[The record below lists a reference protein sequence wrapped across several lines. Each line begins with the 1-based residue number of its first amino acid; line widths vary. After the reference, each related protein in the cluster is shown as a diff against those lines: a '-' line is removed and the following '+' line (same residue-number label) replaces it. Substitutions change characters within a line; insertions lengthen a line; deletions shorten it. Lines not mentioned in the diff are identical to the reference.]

1 MSTDGTGRPAPA
13 ASEGRASI
21 EGRVALVT
29 GGASGIGK
37 AIARELGACGARLH
51 VVDLPGPALDAA
63 AAEVDGAVASGAD
76 LSSRAEVAR
85 LIASIGPVDI
95 LVSCAGLQHV
105 SPVEEFPD
113 DRWDLLL
120 EVMLSAPFRLARGFL
135 PGMYDA
141 GWGRIINIAS
151 VHGLVASPFKAA
163 YVSAKHGLVG
173 LTKVLALEAAARCPD
188 VTAHAICPSYVRT
201 PLVEGQVAEQAR
213 VHGLAPSDVLGDVLL
228 AANAVKRLIE
238 PEDVARAVTY
248 LCQPAAWTMTGSVLT
263 MDAGWLAH

>member
-1 MSTDGTGRPAPA
+1 
-13 ASEGRASI
+13 
-21 EGRVALVT
+21 VALVT
-29 GGASGIGK
+29 GGASGIGL
-37 AIARELGACGARLH
+37 AIARELRMAGAQ
-51 VVDLPGPALDAA
+51 VQIVDLPGAALAVAA
-63 AAEVDGAVASGAD
+63 SDVDGATAFAAD
-76 LSSRAEVAR
+76 LSSPEDVAR
-85 LIASIGPVDI
+85 LIDSVGRVDI
-95 LVSCAGLQHV
+95 LVSNAGLQHV
-105 SPVEEFPD
+105 SPIEEFPEE
-113 DRWDLLL
+113 RWDLLL

-173 LTKVLALEAAARCPD
+173 LTKVIALEAAARCPD

-213 VHGLAPSDVLGDVLL
+213 VHGLPPSEVVGDVLL

>member
-1 MSTDGTGRPAPA
+1 MGTDGNGRPAL
-13 ASEGRASI
+13 ASAEARASI

-63 AAEVDGAVASGAD
+63 AAEVEGAVASGAD

-85 LIASIGPVDI
+85 LITSIGPVDI